1 MRLSGIRLL
10 LAEDNPTNQL
20 VATQMLECLGATVTL
35 ARDGAEALEIL
46 EDHAFDA
53 MLVDIEMPRVS
64 GIEVMRKVR
73 ASSGALAEMPMIAL
87 TAYVMREHKAAI
99 DAAGADG
106 VIAKPILSI
115 EQLGDDICRYMR
127 QRDGGKRA
135 FAGTDTGPEAEAGK
149 PPVIDESI
157 YEGLVQAIGREA
169 ISELLG
175 KVDADVRS
183 AQARLSRGLE
193 TGDIAEVRSASHIL
207 ISVAGAIGAIQV
219 QKGAKQLNAT
229 AHEGDLASLR
239 ELASRLRGEIEQL
252 LDLVQA
258 RFKG

>member
-1 MRLSGIRLL
+1 MRLSGIRIL

-46 EDHAFDA
+46 EDHDFDA

-115 EQLGDDICRYMR
+115 EQLGDDICRFMR
-127 QRDGGKRA
+127 PRGGGQRA
-135 FAGTDTGPEAEAGK
+135 SADTGTEADAGK
-149 PPVIDESI
+149 PPVIDDSI
-157 YEGLVQAIGREA
+157 YEGLVQAIGRDA
-169 ISELLG
+169 ISELLE

-183 AQARLSRGLE
+183 AQARLSCGLE

-219 QKGAKQLNAT
+219 QKGAKQLNA
-229 AHEGDLASLR
+229 AAQQGDLATLR
-239 ELASRLRGEIEQL
+239 ELASRLCGEIEQL
-252 LDLVQA
+252 LETVQA